1 MIKTIYELCGTLI
14 TENIEVIMTKVIDA
28 NTNQEIKIE
37 YTKIINGN
45 KLYKVEPLNNDPK
58 LRRWVYKL
66 YDYTV
71 AIFHNDGSFYYEIY
85 YEKNRVFSS
94 LALYDDKYEISDV
107 VSVTNTDVINLK
119 NNNKKIIN
127 LIYNVKKDDW
137 MFINYKNY
145 DSDESKK
152 NALIKLDM
160 SDLNLLRK
168 ILNQAKEM
176 WYDSNEDSRDEG
188 AYEVFK
194 TYEDL
199 YFGTYLYVEDNEYTV
214 TLQYNFEDMEEIMGL
229 LEYETHLIIKNQ
241 REKEKY
247 LEELDSVFLKIYPAY
262 KERKKFVN
270 PILEVI
276 E

>member
-1 MIKTIYELCGTLI
+1 
-14 TENIEVIMTKVIDA
+14 MTKVINA

-45 KLYKVEPLNNDPK
+45 KLYKIESLNNDPK

-85 YEKNRVFSS
+85 NEKCRVFQS
-94 LALYDDKYEISDV
+94 LALYDDKYKISDV

-127 LIYNVKKDDW
+127 LVYNVKKDDW

-145 DSDESKK
+145 DSDESRKS
-152 NALIKLDM
+152 ALIKLDM
-160 SDLNLLRK
+160 NDLNLLRK

-176 WYDSNEDSRDEG
+176 WYDANEDSRDEG

-199 YFGTYLYVEDNEYTV
+199 YFRTYLYVEDNENTV
-214 TLQYNFEDMEEIMGL
+214 TLRYNFDDMEEIMGL
-229 LEYETHLIIKNQ
+229 LEYETHLIIKNK